1 MAQCIICRKETK
13 ELSEQHV
20 IPEILCGYYFTNS
33 VCDSCHEHLTIHVD
47 RPLIRHKLSQYKI
60 EQMKQQLDSP
70 LYIKEY
76 GQELAAAETDVTE
89 TKDEI
94 HYSNSLIMKLCKK
107 HDISLHNEIWKE
119 ERVTKVASSIQRELL
134 LDNRKYKMSILK
146 MAYTFAVQTIDG
158 YFYDPD
164 AIEISAI
171 LSNADFFELK
181 EKSIVRDLSKSSLWN
196 TLNTKSD
203 NHYFILL
210 SDTDG
215 LFCFVRLFNIF
226 DVVVHLSQKAYHLPS
241 PMIGVNDVQNQSFY
255 IESLK
260 EYMNHLFMEKRP
272 STHISS

>member
-1 MAQCIICRKETK
+1 
-13 ELSEQHV
+13 
-20 IPEILCGYYFTNS
+20 
-33 VCDSCHEHLTIHVD
+33 
-47 RPLIRHKLSQYKI
+47 
-60 EQMKQQLDSP
+60 
-70 LYIKEY
+70 
-76 GQELAAAETDVTE
+76 
-89 TKDEI
+89 
-94 HYSNSLIMKLCKK
+94 
-107 HDISLHNEIWKE
+107 
-119 ERVTKVASSIQRELL
+119 
-134 LDNRKYKMSILK
+134 

-226 DVVVHLSQKAYHLPS
+226 DVVVHLSQKSVSS
-241 PMIGVNDVQNQSFY
+241 PFSNDWC
-255 IESLK
+255 E
-260 EYMNHLFMEKRP
+260 
-272 STHISS
+272 